1 MVIFNTT
8 FQISEGLQEPF
19 IEWIKNE
26 YIPLA
31 IHSQMLFSPLL
42 SRVLVQEDIEG
53 DCYARQFHVN
63 NLENL
68 NKWYEDYGKG
78 LNEKLIEKFA
88 SKVVGFSTVLERI
101 EI

>member
-31 IHSQMLFSPLL
+31 IHSQMLFFFFL

-53 DCYARQFHVN
+53 DCYALQFHVN